1 MKFKRLLIRYWWFI
15 ILLGVAGFFLLHN
28 IAENHQ
34 KDKEMMFSIFETQR
48 ISRVLISSGDNQVEL
63 LKVSDNNWLVNDQSP
78 VSTEAI
84 NAFFRVIS
92 RLNTAGPVPISVNDS
107 LIEMLRKYEV
117 SVEFFT
123 NNKPLKKYNLG
134 YTNTLNQKSIGVLD
148 KSRKAYRIELPNFNG
163 NIIDLFRTNPEYWV
177 GNQIPAPS
185 IESIVAVEVETL
197 VNPEESFRIDI
208 FEGGHFRLFNIYKGF
223 EVSTYNV
230 RKVEDFITAITKIPY
245 SSITNLTPEERMA
258 VVQSDPD
265 FIHTLYQEDGS
276 KHQLKIYP
284 IHIEE
289 YIDEFG
295 RPVNVDLNRLY
306 VTASGSNQIFIVNYI
321 DIHHILG
328 NLATFLN

>member
-1 MKFKRLLIRYWWFI
+1 MKLQRLLIRYWWFI
-15 ILLGVAGFFLLHN
+15 ILLGVAGYFLLHN

-34 KDKEMMFSIFETQR
+34 KDREMVFSISETQR
-48 ISRVLISSGDNQVEL
+48 ISRVLISSGDDQVEL
-63 LKVSDNNWLVNDQSP
+63 QKISDNNWLVNDQSP
-78 VSTEAI
+78 VSPDAI

-107 LIEMLRKYEV
+107 LIDMLRKSEV
-117 SVEFFT
+117 SVEVFT

-134 YTNTLNQKSIGVLD
+134 YTNTLNQRSIGVLE
-148 KSRKAYRIELPNFNG
+148 KGRKAYRIELPNFDG
-163 NIIDLFRTNPEYWV
+163 NVIDLFRANPEYWV
-177 GNQIPAPS
+177 GNQIPAPNV
-185 IESIVAVEVETL
+185 ESIVAVEVETL
-197 VNPEESFRIDI
+197 INPEESFRIDI
-208 FEGGHFRLFNIYKGF
+208 FEGGNFRLFNIYKGF
-223 EVSTYNV
+223 EVSTFN
-230 RKVEDFITAITKIPY
+230 RGKVKDFITAITKISY
-245 SSITNLTPEERMA
+245 SSIAILTPEERMA

-276 KHQLKIYP
+276 KHQLNIYSIP
-284 IHIEE
+284 IEE

-328 NLATFLN
+328 NLSGFLN